1 MNGQDTLLKNFVGG
15 KWEPASAASV
25 IAVRNPATGDVLAEA
40 PLSSAADVAKAVAA
54 ASKALQGWRR
64 TPAGDRIQ
72 PLFRL
77 KALLDA
83 NFTEI
88 AKLVTQECG
97 KTLAESEGE
106 LKRGIE
112 NVEVATGIPSLMM
125 GSSLEDIASGIDELM
140 IRQPVGVVA
149 VITPFNFPA

>member
-1 MNGQDTLLKNFVGG
+1 VG
-15 KWEPASAASV
+15 SR
-25 IAVRNPATGDVLAEA
+25 VRRADNSRPQSATGDTLAAA
-40 PLSSAADVAKAVAA
+40 PLSSADDVAKAVKA
-54 ASKALQGWRR
+54 ASKALQHGAA
-64 TPAGDRIQ
+64 PGGDRIQ

-112 NVEVATGIPSLMM
+112 NVEVAA
-125 GSSLEDIASGIDELM
+125 AS
-140 IRQPVGVVA
+140 RRS
-149 VITPFNFPA
+149 